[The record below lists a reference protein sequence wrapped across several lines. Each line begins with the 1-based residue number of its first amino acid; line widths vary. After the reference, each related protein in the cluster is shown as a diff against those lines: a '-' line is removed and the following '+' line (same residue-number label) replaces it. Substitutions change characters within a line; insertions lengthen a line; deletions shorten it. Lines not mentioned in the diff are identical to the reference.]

1 MVLPVGDAHTRTPD
15 VATAYAVGVGVVMCG
30 AASGGNAVAAAIT
43 AWPRREVRSE
53 ARWIAGEAMRSLDG
67 TRASAEV
74 QRVRMPHRP
83 GRVSTDGLIDGKQGQ
98 RSAPAVGRA
107 PQERESAMRASGELE
122 WVDELIRKINE
133 RSVRIGVIGLG
144 YVGLSLAVEFAK
156 AGLRVTGIEIDADKV
171 TRLQSGQS
179 YVQDVKPYEVKG
191 LIADGKLLVV
201 DDYSVLK
208 ELDAVS
214 ICVPTPLSKTKDP
227 DISYIAAATRQIVQY
242 LHPGQLIVLESTTY
256 PGTTDEVIL
265 PELQQTG
272 LQVGREFFLA
282 FSPER
287 IDPGNPRYRTHN
299 TPKIIGGVT
308 PQCARV
314 AKSLYELAIERVI
327 PVSSARTAEMVKLL
341 ENTFR
346 AVNIA
351 LVNEVA
357 LMCDR
362 LQIDVWEVIEAAA
375 TKPFGFMP
383 FYPGPG
389 LGGHCIPVDPFYL
402 AWKLKTLD
410 YKARFIELAAEINT
424 SMPWYVVA
432 KVVDALNER
441 CKSVNGSN
449 ILVLG
454 VTYKRDTNDMRES
467 PALDI
472 IRILQGKGAI
482 VNFHDAYVAHLDSL
496 DGAMHVPLTSEIIQ
510 AADCVI
516 IATDHSQVDYHWVA
530 SQARLIVDTR
540 NVTKHVPATSAKII
554 KL

>member
-1 MVLPVGDAHTRTPD
+1 M
-15 VATAYAVGVGVVMCG
+15 
-30 AASGGNAVAAAIT
+30 
-43 AWPRREVRSE
+43 SE
-53 ARWIAGEAMRSLDG
+53 TTS
-67 TRASAEV
+67 
-74 QRVRMPHRP
+74 Q
-83 GRVSTDGLIDGKQGQ
+83 
-98 RSAPAVGRA
+98 
-107 PQERESAMRASGELE
+107 E
-122 WVDELIRKINE
+122 WVDILTRKIQD
-133 RSVRIGVIGLG
+133 RTVRIGVIGLG

-156 AGLRVTGIEIDADKV
+156 AGLQVTGIEIDPDKV
-171 TRLQSGQS
+171 ARLQEGES

-191 LIADGKLLVV
+191 LIADGKLIVV
-201 DDYSVLK
+201 DDYRVLA

-227 DISYIAAATRQIVQY
+227 DISYIAAATKEIVAY
-242 LHPGQLIVLESTTY
+242 LRPGQLIVLESTTY

-265 PELQQTG
+265 PALQKTG
-272 LQVGREFFLA
+272 LEVGREFFVA

-287 IDPGNPRYRTHN
+287 IDPGNAQYRTHN

-308 PQCARV
+308 ASCAQA
-314 AKSLYELAIERVI
+314 AKALYELAIQRVVV
-327 PVSSARTAEMVKLL
+327 VSSARTAEMVKLL

-346 AVNIA
+346 AVNIG

-362 LQIDVWEVIEAAA
+362 LKIDVWEVIEAAA

-389 LGGHCIPVDPFYL
+389 LGGHCIPVDPYYL

-424 SMPWYVVA
+424 NMPWYVVS
-432 KVVDALNER
+432 KVVDALNEQR
-441 CKSVNGSN
+441 KSVYGAS

-454 VTYKRDTNDMRES
+454 VTYKRDTSDLRES

-472 IRILQGKGAI
+472 IKILQNKGAT
-482 VNFHDAYVAHLDSL
+482 VSFYDTFAADLQNL
-496 DGAMHVPLTSEIIQ
+496 DGAIHVPLEKEVIQ
-510 AADCVI
+510 GADCVI
-516 IATDHSQVDYHWVA
+516 IATDHSNVNYEWVSA
-530 SQARLIVDTR
+530 HAQLVLDTR
-540 NVTKHVPATSAKII
+540 NVTKHLGIDPGKVI

>member
-1 MVLPVGDAHTRTPD
+1 MSETTR
-15 VATAYAVGVGVVMCG
+15 
-30 AASGGNAVAAAIT
+30 
-43 AWPRREVRSE
+43 
-53 ARWIAGEAMRSLDG
+53 
-67 TRASAEV
+67 
-74 QRVRMPHRP
+74 
-83 GRVSTDGLIDGKQGQ
+83 
-98 RSAPAVGRA
+98 
-107 PQERESAMRASGELE
+107 QEWADTLE
-122 WVDELIRKINE
+122 RKIQD
-133 RSVRIGVIGLG
+133 RTVRIGVIGLG

-156 AGLRVTGIEIDADKV
+156 AGLQVTGIEIDADKV
-171 TRLQSGQS
+171 ARLQGGES

-191 LIADGKLLVV
+191 LIADKKLLVV
-201 DDYSVLK
+201 NDYRVLSD
-208 ELDAVS
+208 LDAVS

-227 DISYIAAATRQIVQY
+227 DVSYIAAATKEIVPY

-265 PELQQTG
+265 PALQKTG
-272 LQVGREFFLA
+272 LEVGREFFVA

-287 IDPGNPRYRTHN
+287 IDPGNAQYRTHN

-308 PQCARV
+308 AQCAQV
-314 AKSLYELAIERVI
+314 AKALYELAINRVVL
-327 PVSSARTAEMVKLL
+327 VSSARTAEMVKLL

-346 AVNIA
+346 AVNIG

-362 LQIDVWEVIEAAA
+362 LKIDVWEVIEAAA

-424 SMPWYVVA
+424 TMPWYVVS
-432 KVVDALNER
+432 KVVDALNNQ
-441 CKSVNGSN
+441 CKSVKGST

-454 VTYKRDTNDMRES
+454 VTYKRNTNDLRES

-472 IRILQGKGAI
+472 IKILQGKGAT
-482 VNFHDAYVAHLDSL
+482 VSFYDTFAKDLQNL
-496 DGAMHVPLTSEIIQ
+496 DGAIHVCLEKEVIQ
-510 AADCVI
+510 DADCVI
-516 IATDHSQVDYHWVA
+516 IATDHSNINYEWVVA
-530 SQARLIVDTR
+530 HAQLVVDTR
-540 NVTKHVPATSAKII
+540 NVTKPLVTGLGKVI

>member
-1 MVLPVGDAHTRTPD
+1 M
-15 VATAYAVGVGVVMCG
+15 
-30 AASGGNAVAAAIT
+30 
-43 AWPRREVRSE
+43 SE
-53 ARWIAGEAMRSLDG
+53 TTSQEWIDIL
-67 TRASAEV
+67 T
-74 QRVRMPHRP
+74 
-83 GRVSTDGLIDGKQGQ
+83 
-98 RSAPAVGRA
+98 
-107 PQERESAMRASGELE
+107 
-122 WVDELIRKINE
+122 RKI
-133 RSVRIGVIGLG
+133 RGRTVRIGVIGLG

-156 AGLRVTGIEIDADKV
+156 AGLQVTGIEIDPDKV
-171 TRLQSGQS
+171 ARLQEGES

-191 LIADGKLLVV
+191 LIADGKLIVV
-201 DDYSVLK
+201 DDYRVLA

-227 DISYIAAATRQIVQY
+227 DISYIAAATKEIVAY
-242 LHPGQLIVLESTTY
+242 LRPGQLIVLESTTY

-265 PELQQTG
+265 PALQKTG
-272 LQVGREFFLA
+272 LEVGREFFVA

-287 IDPGNPRYRTHN
+287 IDPGNAQYRTHN

-308 PQCARV
+308 ASCAQA
-314 AKSLYELAIERVI
+314 AKALYELAIQRVVV
-327 PVSSARTAEMVKLL
+327 VSSARTAEMVKLL

-346 AVNIA
+346 AVNIG

-362 LQIDVWEVIEAAA
+362 LKIDVWEVIEAAA

-389 LGGHCIPVDPFYL
+389 LGGHCIPVDPYYL

-424 SMPWYVVA
+424 SMPWYVVS
-432 KVVDALNER
+432 KVADALNEQR
-441 CKSVNGSN
+441 KSVYGAN

-454 VTYKRDTNDMRES
+454 VTYKRNTSDLRES

-472 IRILQGKGAI
+472 IKILQNKGAI
-482 VNFHDAYVAHLDSL
+482 VSFYDTFAADLQNL
-496 DGAMHVPLTSEIIQ
+496 DGAIHVSLEKEVIQ
-510 AADCVI
+510 SADCVI
-516 IATDHSQVDYHWVA
+516 IATDHSNVNYEWVVA
-530 SQARLIVDTR
+530 HAQLILDTR
-540 NVTKHVPATSAKII
+540 NVTKHLRMGPAKVL